1 MADAAKAAREALL
14 EAAVEMD
21 DALMEKYLDEGE
33 GAVSEA
39 DLARTLKMAIVS
51 RRVMPVL
58 TGSATANVGVPQMLD
73 FVADYFPSPVD
84 VGSVEAYEGEK
95 AVEVKPNLDDPLY
108 VCFLERGF
116 LRTVFTN
123 GSQ

>member
-1 MADAAKAAREALL
+1 M

-58 TGSATANVGVPQMLD
+58 TESAT
-73 FVADYFPSPVD
+73 
-84 VGSVEAYEGEK
+84 
-95 AVEVKPNLDDPLY
+95 
-108 VCFLERGF
+108 
-116 LRTVFTN
+116 TN
-123 GSQ
+123 TQ